1 MIMYSKN
8 HYGTKGKKA
17 YGLKNCRFGIII
29 GTYSSSS
36 VTSPTVSK
44 EAETNKK
51 KLISSDV
58 RNDFMSFTIFSKSKM
73 TQKIKHKHTF

>member
-1 MIMYSKN
+1 MITHSKS
-8 HYGTKGKKA
+8 HYGIKGRKM

-36 VTSPTVSK
+36 VTSPTVST

-51 KLISSDV
+51 KLISSNV
-58 RNDFMSFTIFSKSKM
+58 GNGFMSLLSYRIK
-73 TQKIKHKHTF
+73 KIRKRKH